1 MGPEH
6 TYTIRISA
14 LAASLLALD
23 DEPTYGSSHGPV
35 VAEAS
40 GQSFTVTG
48 VRAALL
54 DMAETYA
61 GMSGPDWDREA
72 SEKAC
77 TRRVARK
84 IYTSL
89 GEDLP
94 FHLTP
99 RKRRS
104 PRWPRRRKTRRS

>member
-6 TYTIRISA
+6 TYTVRISA
-14 LAASLLALD
+14 MAAALLALD
-23 DEPTYGSSHGPV
+23 SGPTYGSAHGPV
-35 VAEAS
+35 VAEPS
-40 GQSFTVTG
+40 GQSFTLTG

-54 DMAETYA
+54 DLAETYA
-61 GMSGPDWDREA
+61 DMSGPDWDREA

-77 TRRVARK
+77 TLRVARK

-94 FHLTP
+94 YHLTP

-104 PRWPRRRKTRRS
+104 PRWPRRRKARKV